1 MLSPDAQIV
10 EEEDQSLILRKE
22 ITIALDI
29 EMMKILEI
37 VTRLTV
43 LPNSREMLGYNERK
57 IYLKRIIIT
66 I

>member
-1 MLSPDAQIV
+1 VLSPDAQIV
-10 EEEDQSLILRKE
+10 EEEDQSSILRKE

-57 IYLKRIIIT
+57 IYLKRIII
-66 I
+66 II

>member
-10 EEEDQSLILRKE
+10 EEEDQSSILRKE

-57 IYLKRIIIT
+57 IYLKRIII
-66 I
+66 II

>member
-1 MLSPDAQIV
+1 VLSPDAQIV
-10 EEEDQSLILRKE
+10 EEEDQSSILRKE

-29 EMMKILEI
+29 EMMKILKI